1 MKMNRFILFF
11 ARQSLNMLHLLVFII
26 AIALSYN
33 EPINAIIKSIA
44 SDINYALSPKGYLIW
59 SFIIE
64 QPLHISFIL
73 LIITVYSVFMSFWIL
88 LFSINDN
95 LRVLI
100 DLHKGNEQASAPDN
114 VMGL

>member
-1 MKMNRFILFF
+1 MNRFVLFF
-11 ARQSLNMLHLLVFII
+11 AKQSLNVLHILILVI

-33 EPINAIIKSIA
+33 EPINSIIKSIA
-44 SDINYALSPKGYLIW
+44 SDINYALSPKGYLIL

-64 QPLHISFIL
+64 QPLHIFLIL
-73 LIITVYSVFMSFWIL
+73 LIITVYSVIMSFWIL

-100 DLHKGNEQASAPDN
+100 DLNKGNEKASVPDN
-114 VMGL
+114 VMSL